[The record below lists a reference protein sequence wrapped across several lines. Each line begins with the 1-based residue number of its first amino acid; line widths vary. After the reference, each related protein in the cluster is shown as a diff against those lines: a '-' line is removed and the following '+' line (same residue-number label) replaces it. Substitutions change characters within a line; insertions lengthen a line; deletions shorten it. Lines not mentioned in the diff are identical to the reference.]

1 MNIRV
6 LIFCAA
12 TAALPGAAMAQ
23 AKAGDTVTMQVR
35 YTANVGNGDHLG
47 FRQDGIGPST
57 IKHMTA
63 NMAGEEENIGL
74 MQLDLS
80 AYPGYSI
87 SGATLN
93 AFHDANRTPG
103 AVFGVFRNTSPW
115 RGVTSDWDTRP
126 AYDPTPVSTLTI
138 PDATT
143 GVFRSFDIQ
152 PLLQGWMDGTFANY
166 GMTFRRIDDPNPVAF
181 FVSGGDLAGDRM
193 PNVVF
198 TISAV
203 PEAGNIAMLVAG
215 LAVLGGLARRELIPR
230 RGK

>member
-23 AKAGDTVTMQVR
+23 ADVGDTVKMQVR
-35 YTANVGNGDHLG
+35 YTGYVGKGDHLG
-47 FRQDGIGPST
+47 FMQDGIGPST

-63 NMAGEEENIGL
+63 NMGGNEENFGL

-80 AYPGYSI
+80 AYPGYSV
-87 SGATLN
+87 SSATLN
-93 AFHDANRTPG
+93 AFHDANQTPG
-103 AVFGVFRNTSPW
+103 AVFGIFRNTSPW
-115 RGVTSDWDTRP
+115 RGVTTDWDSRP
-126 AYDPTPVSTLTI
+126 SYDPTPVSTLTI
-138 PDATT
+138 SDTATE
-143 GVFRSFDIQ
+143 VFRSFDIQ
-152 PLLQGWMDGTFANY
+152 PLLQGWMDGSFANY
-166 GMTFRRIDDPNPVAF
+166 GMTFQRIDDPNPVAY

-203 PEAGNIAMLVAG
+203 PEPVSVAMLVAG

-230 RGK
+230 RGR

>member
-12 TAALPGAAMAQ
+12 AAALPGAAMAQ
-23 AKAGDTVTMQVR
+23 AEVGDSVTMQVR
-35 YTANVGNGDHLG
+35 YTANVGVGEHIG
-47 FRQDGIGPST
+47 FHKDGIGPST

-63 NMAGEEENIGL
+63 NMAAEEENVGL

-80 AYPGYSI
+80 AYPGYSV
-87 SGATLN
+87 SSATLN
-93 AFHDANRTPG
+93 AFHDINRAPG
-103 AVFGVFRNTSPW
+103 AVFGIFRNTSPW
-115 RGVTSDWDTRP
+115 RDVTTSWDTRP
-126 AYDPTPVSTLTI
+126 TYDPVPVSTITI
-138 PDATT
+138 PDAST

-152 PLLQGWMDGTFANY
+152 PLLQGWMDGSFANY
-166 GMTFRRIDDPNPVAF
+166 GMTFRRIDDPNPLAY
-181 FVSGGDLAGDRM
+181 FVSGGDLAGERM

-203 PEAGNIAMLVAG
+203 PEPGSVLMLLAG
-215 LAVLGGLARRELIPR
+215 LGMLAAIGR